1 MKVYAALMAN
11 YRELSTFERW
21 ASEVTTAQLK
31 WGSKLVHCDKF
42 WRENAAEL
50 EQHDF
55 KLLKALVALLDSL
68 EAEVVKNAVGLERL
82 GHFHSSFF
90 YYIS

>member
-1 MKVYAALMAN
+1 MAN

-31 WGSKLVHCDKF
+31 WGSKLVHCEKF
-42 WRENAAEL
+42 WRENAALL

-55 KLLKALVALLDSL
+55 KLLKELVALLVSL
-68 EAEVVKNAVGLERL
+68 EAEVVREKPML
-82 GHFHSSFF
+82 HMSFEM
-90 YYIS
+90 YELLAE